1 MAHYWLMKDK
11 SLNYPWT
18 LNFSGHRLV
27 TMNYSYLFEIS
38 TEEQVIQSGVISA
51 LLSEDEIKGC
61 IRKAEKR

>member
-11 SLNYPWT
+11 LNYPWT